1 MILTDMVYNIDG
13 VVTALGMA
21 NNIVIMMIAVIN

>member
-1 MILTDMVYNIDG
+1 MILTDMVYSIDG

>member
-1 MILTDMVYNIDG
+1 MILTDMIYSIDG

>member
-1 MILTDMVYNIDG
+1 MILTDMIYSIDG

-21 NNIVIMMIAVIN
+21 QYSDYDDCCY